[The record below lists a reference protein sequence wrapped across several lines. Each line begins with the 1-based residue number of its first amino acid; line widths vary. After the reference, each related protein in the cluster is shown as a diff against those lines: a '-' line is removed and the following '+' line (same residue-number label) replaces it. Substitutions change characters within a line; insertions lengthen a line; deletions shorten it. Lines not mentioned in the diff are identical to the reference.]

1 MLADSKYF
9 KIGDNEYEFNDQ
21 DQIFT
26 LEKPAQRQ
34 EQLAEKG
41 VCTCCNTNFKSVKS
55 LSYW

>member
-26 LEKPAQRQ
+26 LEKPA
-34 EQLAEKG
+34 
-41 VCTCCNTNFKSVKS
+41 
-55 LSYW
+55 